1 MAARQAGFGGT
12 ITTLAAA
19 EEPTV
24 QTLLKLPNYVAI
36 AAIIPLGK
44 PVKQLTKLKRRP
56 VEEITT
62 YDTFNGPKF
71 SKP

>member
-1 MAARQAGFGGT
+1 MGARQAGFGGT

-19 EEPTV
+19 EEPKV
-24 QTLLKLPNYVAI
+24 QAMLELPAHFAI

-62 YDTFNGPKF
+62 YDTFNGAAF

>member
-19 EEPTV
+19 EEPTI
-24 QTLLKLPNYVAI
+24 QKLLHIPKEHAVCALL
-36 AAIIPLGK
+36 PLGK
-44 PVKQLTKLKRRP
+44 PVKQLTKLKRLP
-56 VEEITT
+56 VEDIATLE
-62 YDTFNGPKF
+62 YFDGPAF